1 MADVQL
7 VRADEGVSGVVG
19 DQRVELLAEM
29 PSSRAGIRGESF
41 GARVGGYWR
50 IESNYRNLDPAGL
63 FLGEYDGEPVH
74 LRSEV
79 HLTPHY
85 AVRHAD
91 VSGTIGE
98 QELQARVA
106 PVEAPAY
113 GPTVVSVDGHFDG
126 AAITLLVTLEGD
138 LSEAHIHGMI
148 GGHSVSIDA
157 THSSVTGHY
166 EGPEP
171 LFPLL
176 VSCLLYFI

>member
-7 VRADEGVSGVVG
+7 VRTDEGFAGVVG
-19 DQRVELLAEM
+19 DERVELLLKR
-29 PSSRAGIRGESF
+29 PRSSGGASGMSF
-41 GARVGGYWR
+41 GAQIGGYWR
-50 IESNYRNLDPAGL
+50 IEPNHKNLDPVGL

-91 VSGTIGE
+91 VSGAVGE
-98 QELQARVA
+98 QELKARVA
-106 PVEAPAY
+106 PVEAPAS
-113 GPTVVSVDGHFDG
+113 GPTVVGVDGHFDG
-126 AAITLLVTLEGD
+126 AAITLFVTVEGD
-138 LSEAHIHGMI
+138 LSEAHIHGVI

-157 THSSVTGHY
+157 TRSSVTGRY
-166 EGPEP
+166 EGPAA

-176 VSCLLYFI
+176 VSCPVFFI